1 MLKKLWRWLPVALWL
16 CVIWWFSSHTGERSG
31 NLSGGLTEWL
41 LFHVIPRWDTFSA
54 ATRENWLITGRY
66 LIRKGAHMTEFA
78 ILAMLLFHAWYD
90 GKRPLRRVALL
101 TAPCCLLAA
110 MADEFHQA
118 FVPARGPSIGDVF
131 IDFTGALL
139 GILLVLLVVGLV
151 RRCRWAK
158 E

>member
-31 NLSGGLTEWL
+31 NLSGGLTAWLLSHVVPHWESLSPMAQSEWL
-41 LFHVIPRWDTFSA
+41 SV
-54 ATRENWLITGRY
+54 GRMV
-66 LIRKGAHMTEFA
+66 IRKGAHMTEFA
-78 ILAMLLFHAWYD
+78 VLAMLLFNAWYN

-101 TAPCCLLAA
+101 TAPCCLLVA

-131 IDFTGALL
+131 IDFAGALL
-139 GILLVLLVVGLV
+139 GILLILLVAVLV
-151 RRCRWAK
+151 RRCRRSK